1 MSFFQK
7 RRWLVEFG
15 VVCLVPIVLIG
26 LFLMQTLKSNVQGR
40 ALSNAR
46 EQARLVADVGLSTPL
61 AGIDDLSHGLT
72 SAQQQAI
79 DRQLS
84 TIQSGNTLQRA
95 LIRNREGRV
104 VYANDRSLI
113 GQAGASAGARNAAIG
128 AISSTISATP
138 QGKMLDVFVPI
149 KVAGAPA
156 GGSAELRFP
165 YAPIA
170 ASISSQNSK
179 IELML
184 IAGLVLLWGTLLTV
198 VTLASQRLRR
208 QAAEKEEQALSDG
221 LTGLP
226 NRTMFT
232 DLVQSTLTNA
242 GRRKHAGAVM
252 LMDLDRFKDVND
264 TLGHHNGDLLLQ
276 RIASRLDSVLRN
288 TATVARLGGDEFAI
302 LLTDVTDRQQI
313 VPVVRRILKV
323 LEEPVVVGGLALQV
337 EASIGI
343 ALFPEHGRTVDAVMR
358 AADVAMYVTK
368 EQRSGY
374 EFYDEERH
382 EHRHDAG
389 RLALIGELRRAMD
402 ETELVLFYQPKVA
415 LESGEVKGVEALAR
429 WHHPERGLLSPDEF
443 IPLAERSNLLR
454 PMTLYLIDTALRQA
468 NAWRAKGI
476 EISVAVNL
484 SMQNMLDLRL
494 PNDLA
499 RLLTSWRL
507 PAGSLELEITES
519 TIMADHR
526 RATTILSRLSKM
538 GVRLSIDD
546 FGTGYSSL
554 AYLQELPVDA
564 IKIDKS
570 FVMEMHEDAGN
581 ATIVQSTVD
590 LGHNLGL
597 EVVAEGVE
605 TVDSYNTLAK
615 LGCDYAQGYFL
626 SKPLSP
632 EKMSIWLEVFCG
644 MSDPELPIPAAE
656 VGFGPVE
663 DRRDA
668 AELDQ
673 WAITAPPAGD
683 VVAEGP
689 GDEPEPEAA

>member
-46 EQARLVADVGLSTPL
+46 EQARLVADVGLSAPL

-72 SAQQQAI
+72 NGELQTV
-79 DRQLS
+79 DRQLGAVRD
-84 TIQSGNTLQRA
+84 GNTLERA

-104 VYANDRSLI
+104 VYANDRSLL
-113 GQAGASAGARNAAIG
+113 GQANPPAGARNATLG
-128 AISSTISATP
+128 AISSTVISTP
-138 QGKMLDVFVPI
+138 QGRVLDVYVPI
-149 KVAGAPA
+149 KVAGTPA
-156 GGSAELRFP
+156 AGSAELRFP

-170 ASISSQNSK
+170 ASIDSQNSK
-179 IELML
+179 IQLML

-198 VTLASQRLRR
+198 VTMASQRLRR

-232 DLVQSTLTNA
+232 GLVQSTLTGA

-288 TATVARLGGDEFAI
+288 TASVARLGGDEFAI
-302 LLTDVTDRQQI
+302 LLTDVSDRQQV

-343 ALFPEHGRTVDAVMR
+343 AMFPEHGRTVDAVMR

-402 ETELVLFYQPKVA
+402 ETELVLFYQPKVE
-415 LESGEVKGVEALAR
+415 LQSGKVKGVEALAR

-468 NAWRAKGI
+468 NAWRSKGI

-570 FVMEMHEDAGN
+570 FVMEMHADPGN

-605 TVDSYNTLAK
+605 TVESYNTLAQ

-632 EKMSIWLEVFCG
+632 EKMSIWLEVFAG
-644 MSDPELPIPAAE
+644 VADKPA
-656 VGFGPVE
+656 PVAVRE
-663 DRRDA
+663 ERDEH
-668 AELDQ
+668 ELDE
-673 WAITAPPAGD
+673 WAITPPAPD
-683 VVAEGP
+683 DADAAAVELDEPDA
-689 GDEPEPEAA
+689 EPEPAA